1 MSRHDTMVATGA
13 GEAPPP
19 SVFVISITPFDAD
32 GSFDE
37 PAFRA
42 HLRRMAAAGVGV
54 YVGGG
59 GSGEGYTLSDAEAT
73 RVLEVAVDEIGSDVS
88 VRGMGV
94 EPRTAGQMVAYAR
107 RAAAAG
113 VDATQ
118 IYSLDLGHGHRP
130 RTGEVEAYFA
140 DVLEATGIPC
150 VLSTHQSVGYRIPVE
165 TIAGLAERFPHLV
178 GVNCSHADVGYL
190 ARLRDALPSHLT
202 VHVGGPH
209 QALTALA
216 LGAQGFLSSEANL
229 APRLCR
235 AVIDRH
241 DAGDHAGTMAM
252 FATVA
257 RLSSLLYGHGG
268 IRATKAVLDTLGLP
282 GGVVRPP
289 QFPADDA
296 AVTDILTSLDRWG
309 VAGIEGW

>member
-1 MSRHDTMVATGA
+1 MSSHRTMADPG
-13 GEAPPP
+13 GEGRPSP
-19 SVFVISITPFDAD
+19 SVFVISITPFDDA
-32 GSFDE
+32 GRLDE

-73 RVLEVAVDEIGSDVS
+73 RVLEIAVDEIGAQVS

-94 EPRTAGQMVAYAR
+94 EPRAAVQMIEYAR

-130 RTGEVEAYFA
+130 RMTEVEAYFA
-140 DVLEATGIPC
+140 EVLEAAEVPC

-190 ARLRDALPSHLT
+190 AQLRDALPPHLT
-202 VHVGGPH
+202 LHVGGPH

-229 APRLCR
+229 APRICAR
-235 AVIDRH
+235 VIERH
-241 DAGDHAGTMAM
+241 EAGDLAGTMAS

-257 RLSSLLYGHGG
+257 RLSSLLYGLGG
-268 IRATKAVLDTLGLP
+268 IRATKAVLNSLGLP
-282 GGVVRPP
+282 GGTVRRP
-289 QFPADDA
+289 QLPVDDA
-296 AVTDILTSLDRWG
+296 TVATIGERLDAW
-309 VAGIEGW
+309 ALAAIEGW